1 MRLKIHGGTVSDGQA
16 SLCLTCRSA
25 TIIRG
30 ARLTDE
36 IISCGKR
43 IVRDEIRFAVASCT
57 GYSDRSLPSLY
68 DLEDVAWVLRSDA
81 RTKKIGFV
89 RARDLK
95 HTERHVL
102 DEDDWA

>member
-16 SLCLTCRSA
+16 SLCNTCRSA

-30 ARLTDE
+30 SRLTDE

-43 IVRDEIRFAVASCT
+43 VILDQIHFPVASCT

-68 DLEDVAWVLRSDA
+68 DLEDIAWVLRSDA

-89 RARDLK
+89 RARDLNAS
-95 HTERHVL
+95 ERHVL

>member
-16 SLCLTCRSA
+16 SLCNTCRSA

-43 IVRDEIRFAVASCT
+43 VIRDEIQFAVASCT

-68 DLEDVAWVLRSDA
+68 DLEDIAWVLRSDA

-95 HTERHVL
+95 LEERHVL
-102 DEDDWA
+102 DDDNWG

>member
-1 MRLKIHGGTVSDGQA
+1 MRLKIHGGTVSEGHA
-16 SLCLTCRSA
+16 SLCTTCRSA

-30 ARLTDE
+30 ARLSNE

-43 IVRDEIRFAVASCT
+43 VVRDEITFPVTSCT
-57 GYSDRSLPSLY
+57 GYSDRRRPSLY
-68 DLEDVAWVLRSDA
+68 DLEDIAWVLRSDS

-95 HTERHVL
+95 VHERHVL
-102 DEDDWA
+102 DEDDYA

>member
-1 MRLKIHGGTVSDGQA
+1 MRLKIHGGTVTDGQA
-16 SLCLTCRSA
+16 SLCNTCRSA

-30 ARLTDE
+30 SRLSDE
-36 IISCGKR
+36 IVSCGKR
-43 IVRDEIRFAVASCT
+43 VIRDRITFPVASCT
-57 GYSDRSLPSLY
+57 GYSDRRRASLY
-68 DLEDVAWVLRSDA
+68 DMEDIAWVLRSDT

-95 HTERHVL
+95 VEERHVL

>member
-16 SLCLTCRSA
+16 SLCPTCRSA

-36 IISCGKR
+36 VISCGKR
-43 IVRDEIRFAVASCT
+43 LVRDEIGFSVTSCT

-68 DLEDVAWVLRSDA
+68 DLEDIAWVLRSDA

-89 RARDLK
+89 CARDLK
-95 HTERHVL
+95 PADRHVL
-102 DEDDWA
+102 DDDDWA

>member
-43 IVRDEIRFAVASCT
+43 VIRDEIRFPVASCT

-95 HTERHVL
+95 ANERHVL

>member
-16 SLCLTCRSA
+16 SLCTTCRSA

-43 IVRDEIRFAVASCT
+43 VVQDEIRFAVASCT
-57 GYSDRSLPSLY
+57 GYADRSLPSLY

-95 HTERHVL
+95 YAERHVL
-102 DEDDWA
+102 DED

>member
-1 MRLKIHGGTVSDGQA
+1 MRLKIHGGTVSDGQT
-16 SLCLTCRSA
+16 SLCTTCRSA

-30 ARLTDE
+30 TRLSDE
-36 IISCGKR
+36 IVACGKR
-43 IVRDEIRFAVASCT
+43 MISDRITFAVASCA
-57 GYSDRSLPSLY
+57 GYSDRRSPSLY

-95 HTERHVL
+95 PAERHVL
-102 DEDDWA
+102 EDDDWS

>member
-1 MRLKIHGGTVSDGQA
+1 MRLKIHGGTVSDGEA
-16 SLCLTCRSA
+16 SLCTTCRSA

-30 ARLTDE
+30 TCLSNE

-43 IVRDEIRFAVASCT
+43 MVRDEITFRVTSCT
-57 GYSDRSLPSLY
+57 GYSDRRSASLY
-68 DLEDVAWVLRSDA
+68 DMEDIAWVLRSDA

-95 HTERHVL
+95 PADRHVL
-102 DEDDWA
+102 DEDDYS

>member
-16 SLCLTCRSA
+16 SLCSTCRSA

-43 IVRDEIRFAVASCT
+43 LVRDEIRFSVTSCT

-68 DLEDVAWVLRSDA
+68 DLEDIAWVLRSDA

-95 HTERHVL
+95 SADRHVL
-102 DEDDWA
+102 DEDERA

>member
-1 MRLKIHGGTVSDGQA
+1 MRLKIHGGTASDGEA
-16 SLCLTCRSA
+16 SLCTTCRSA

-30 ARLTDE
+30 ARLSNE

-43 IVRDEIRFAVASCT
+43 MVRDEITFRVTSCT
-57 GYSDRSLPSLY
+57 GYSDRRSASLY
-68 DLEDVAWVLRSDA
+68 DMEDIAWVLRSDA

-95 HTERHVL
+95 PADRHVL
-102 DEDDWA
+102 DEDDWS